1 MEVKQNEVLLEVLNL
16 KKYYKLKKNF
26 LKKEQSYVKSVD
38 GVCLKIKENTIL
50 GLVGESGCGKSTIG
64 KTILGLTNPSGGSVI
79 YKDKTLFDVEQ
90 NVKLSKKEM
99 VKLRKELQ
107 IIFQDPYSSLN
118 PRKNVGQIVS
128 EGIKKHNIVP
138 KVQIEKEV
146 EEIITLCGLDKSSVY
161 KYPHEFSGGQR
172 QRIGIARV
180 LAMKPKFIIC
190 DEPTAALDVS
200 IQSQILNLML
210 DIKDQFGLT
219 YLFISHNFEVV
230 KSFCDEIAV
239 MYLGEIVEYGDSTK
253 IYNDPKHPYT
263 KALISSIP
271 IKHPTEKKERI
282 ILNGFIPSSIDIPN
296 GCRFHTRCPNVMEIC
311 KNKIPQKTIL
321 EDGRTIYCH
330 LYNC

>member
-26 LKKEQSYVKSVD
+26 FKKEQSYVKSVD
-38 GVCLKIKENTIL
+38 GVSLKIKENTIL

-99 VKLRKELQ
+99 LKLRKELQ

-138 KVQIEKEV
+138 KAQMEKEV

-239 MYLGEIVEYGDSTK
+239 MYLGELVEYGDSKK
-253 IYNDPKHPYT
+253 IYNNPKHPYT

-311 KNKIPQKTIL
+311 KNKIPRKTIL
-321 EDGRTIYCH
+321 EDQRTIYCH

>member
-26 LKKEQSYVKSVD
+26 FKKEQSYVKSVD
-38 GVCLKIKENTIL
+38 GVSLKIKENTIL

-99 VKLRKELQ
+99 LKLRKELQ

-138 KVQIEKEV
+138 KAQIEKEV

-239 MYLGEIVEYGDSTK
+239 MYLGELVEYGDSKK
-253 IYNDPKHPYT
+253 IYNNPKHPYT

-311 KNKIPQKTIL
+311 KNKIPRKTIL
-321 EDGRTIYCH
+321 EDQRTIYCH

>member
-16 KKYYKLKKNF
+16 KKYYKLKKSF
-26 LKKEQSYVKSVD
+26 FKKEQSYVKSVD
-38 GVCLKIKENTIL
+38 GVSLKIKENTIL

-138 KVQIEKEV
+138 KAQIEKEV

-239 MYLGEIVEYGDSTK
+239 MYLGEIVEYGDSKK

-282 ILNGFIPSSIDIPN
+282 ILNGFIPSSIDTPN

-311 KNKIPQKTIL
+311 KNKIPKKTIL

>member
-38 GVCLKIKENTIL
+38 GVSLKIKENTIL

-99 VKLRKELQ
+99 LKLRKELQ

-138 KVQIEKEV
+138 KAQIEKEV

-239 MYLGEIVEYGDSTK
+239 MYLGELVEYGDSKK
-253 IYNDPKHPYT
+253 IYNNPKHPYT

>member
-38 GVCLKIKENTIL
+38 GVSLKIKENTIL

-99 VKLRKELQ
+99 LKLRKELQ

-138 KVQIEKEV
+138 KAQIEKEV

>member
-38 GVCLKIKENTIL
+38 GVSLKIKENTIL

-128 EGIKKHNIVP
+128 EGIRKHNIVP
-138 KVQIEKEV
+138 KAQIEKEV
-146 EEIITLCGLDKSSVY
+146 EEIITLCG
-161 KYPHEFSGGQR
+161 
-172 QRIGIARV
+172 
-180 LAMKPKFIIC
+180 
-190 DEPTAALDVS
+190 
-200 IQSQILNLML
+200 
-210 DIKDQFGLT
+210 
-219 YLFISHNFEVV
+219 
-230 KSFCDEIAV
+230 
-239 MYLGEIVEYGDSTK
+239 
-253 IYNDPKHPYT
+253 
-263 KALISSIP
+263 
-271 IKHPTEKKERI
+271 
-282 ILNGFIPSSIDIPN
+282 
-296 GCRFHTRCPNVMEIC
+296 
-311 KNKIPQKTIL
+311 
-321 EDGRTIYCH
+321 
-330 LYNC
+330 

>member
-38 GVCLKIKENTIL
+38 GVSLKIKENTIL